1 VPGFWSVKGVID
13 TVWIDM
19 VNGVFFSWRSI
30 EELAR
35 KAGRYRFTEEQTS
48 HLRERRRYEQ
58 ELTTPTIE
66 TVWLKG
72 REGEK

>member
-19 VNGVFFSWRSI
+19 VKGVFFSWGSI

-35 KAGRYRFTEEQTS
+35 KAGRHRFTEEQTN
-48 HLRERRRYEQ
+48 HLRKRRRYEQ
-58 ELTTPTIE
+58 GVDYTDN
-66 TVWLKG
+66 
-72 REGEK
+72 